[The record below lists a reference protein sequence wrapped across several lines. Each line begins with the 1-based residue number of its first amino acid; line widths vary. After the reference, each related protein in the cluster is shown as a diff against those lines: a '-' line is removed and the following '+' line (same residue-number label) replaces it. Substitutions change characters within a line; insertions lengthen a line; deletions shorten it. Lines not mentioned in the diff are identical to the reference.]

1 MQRYNK
7 LGTYANK
14 KGFSFFFVQK
24 MKEIIHLQ
32 WGKIWRIGK
41 FFVPLQKFL
50 FHQAESGLSPASRL
64 GHLRR
69 SIRSAF
75 DQHTISIRSDSG
87 LHPRHSRGNPY
98 RGVRGKGVVPKMGQ
112 KWMMKIE
119 RSFFCQKLSKIKEN
133 FF

>member
-1 MQRYNK
+1 
-7 LGTYANK
+7 
-14 KGFSFFFVQK
+14 

-50 FHQAESGLSPASRL
+50 FHQAESGLSPASRH

-75 DQHTISIRSDSG
+75 DQHTISIRSAFDQT
-87 LHPRHSRGNPY
+87 PVYIRGTVEETLTGGE
-98 RGVRGKGVVPKMGQ
+98 RGRGRGCPKDGTKMDDDH
-112 KWMMKIE
+112 
-119 RSFFCQKLSKIKEN
+119 
-133 FF
+133 